1 MVWKGL
7 WCWIR
12 ILESS
17 SASLQGWIDGV
28 VVVVVEEEQRRILV
42 KKQDGREKC
51 EGKINGGRRGRA
63 NLSSIVEDTSFKQ
76 IRFGLLKRRR
86 VSRGITVWGFL
97 LHGF

>member
-28 VVVVVEEEQRRILV
+28 VVVVVVVEEEQRRILV
-42 KKQDGREKC
+42 KKDDGREKC
-51 EGKINGGRRGRA
+51 EGKINRGRGRA
-63 NLSSIVEDTSFKQ
+63 NLSSIVEDIQGSSK
-76 IRFGLLKRRR
+76 FG
-86 VSRGITVWGFL
+86 WGF
-97 LHGF
+97 